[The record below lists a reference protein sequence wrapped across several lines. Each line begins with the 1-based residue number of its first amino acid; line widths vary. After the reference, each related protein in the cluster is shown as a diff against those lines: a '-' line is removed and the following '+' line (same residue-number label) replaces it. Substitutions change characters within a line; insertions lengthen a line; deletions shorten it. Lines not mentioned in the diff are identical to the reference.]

1 MLTELHV
8 KEIEGMWFGAAYE
21 GEEVVATSFASDE
34 KRVSKDLRNSL
45 PRNVVLESSDR
56 TSRFAERVLNVL
68 RLVYDGKDADVSS
81 VQLNMDRLPDY
92 TKRVIGAVCMIPA
105 GYVTSYGLVA
115 KAVGGG
121 ARAVGN
127 VMARNPFAPLC
138 PCHRVVAADFG
149 LGGYGGG
156 LSLKIAFLK
165 RERRG
170 FGSERDITV
179 GNGKL
184 HVFPV
189 ERVFEKATNG

>member
-1 MLTELHV
+1 
-8 KEIEGMWFGAAYE
+8 MWFAAAYE

-34 KRVSKDLRNSL
+34 KRVLKDLRNSL

-68 RLVYDGKDADVSS
+68 KLVYDGKDADVNS

-92 TKRVIGAVCMIPA
+92 TKRVIGAVCMVPA

-156 LSLKIAFLK
+156 LSVKIAFLK

-170 FGSERDITV
+170 FRSERDITV
-179 GNGKL
+179 GKGKL
-184 HVFPV
+184 HVLPV